1 MEHIYRNYYNKSMTY
16 AAYRKLIDDLFEKG
30 ETTGTVQSPELTDYA
45 RLNIVRMNRLDKTAV
60 LNEATVDALK
70 IVTQP
75 QVWFV
80 LTEGWCGD
88 AAQIVP
94 VLNLIANSNANI
106 ELRLLLR
113 DENLDLMDHYLVSG
127 RSRSIP
133 RLIVV
138 DVETDLELFNWGP
151 RPKELQDIYS
161 KLVEDKASFDVVKE
175 KLHSW
180 YAKDKTLSTQREIMA
195 LVQAGVKQA

>member
-1 MEHIYRNYYNKSMTY
+1 MEHIYRHYYNKSMTY
-16 AAYRKLIDDLFEKG
+16 VEYRKLIDELFEKG

-45 RLNIVRMNRLDKTAV
+45 RLNIVRMNRLDKTTN
-60 LNEATVDALK
+60 LDEATIEALNT
-70 IVTQP
+70 IQQQ

-94 VLNLIANSNANI
+94 VLNLMTAINGNI

-113 DENLDLMDHYLVSG
+113 DENLDLMDHYLVNG

-133 RLIVV
+133 RLIAV
-138 DVETDLELFNWGP
+138 DKESDIELFNWGP
-151 RPKELQDIYS
+151 RPKEAQELYS
-161 KLVEDKASFDVVKE
+161 KMVDDKESFDVVKDR
-175 KLHSW
+175 LHGW
-180 YAKDKTLSTQREIMA
+180 YAKDKTLSTQREITA
-195 LVQAGVKQA
+195 LIKADVKQA

>member
-1 MEHIYRNYYNKSMTY
+1 MEHIYQHYYNKSMTY
-16 AAYRKLIDDLFEKG
+16 AEYRKLIDELFEKG

-45 RLNIVRMNRLDKTAV
+45 RLNIVRMNRLDKTTVLTPETMNALLAV
-60 LNEATVDALK
+60 Q
-70 IVTQP
+70 QP

-94 VLNLIANSNANI
+94 VLNLMANASDNI

-113 DENLDLMDHYLVSG
+113 DENLELMDHYLVNG

-133 RLIVV
+133 KMIA
-138 DVETDLELFNWGP
+138 VEKEMDQELFNWGP
-151 RPKELQDIYS
+151 RPKELQDLYS
-161 KLVEDKASFDVVKE
+161 KMIDEKESFDVVKE
-175 KLHSW
+175 RLHGW
-180 YAKDKTLSTQREIMA
+180 YAKDKTLSTQQEIVA
-195 LVQAGVKQA
+195 LIKAGVKQA

>member
-30 ETTGTVQSPELTDYA
+30 ETTGTGQSPELTDYA

-138 DVETDLELFNWGP
+138 DVETDQELFNWGP

>member
-1 MEHIYRNYYNKSMTY
+1 MEHIYQHYYNKSMSY
-16 AAYRKLIDDLFEKG
+16 AEYRKLIDELFEKG

-45 RLNIVRMNRLDKTAV
+45 RLNIVRMNRLDKTT
-60 LNEATVDALK
+60 LLDKSTIEALK
-70 IVTQP
+70 TIQQP

-94 VLNLIANSNANI
+94 VLNLMIAENEHI

-113 DENLDLMDHYLVSG
+113 DEHLDLMDHYLVNG

-133 RLIVV
+133 RLIAV
-138 DVETDLELFNWGP
+138 DRESDTELFNWGP
-151 RPKELQDIYS
+151 RPKEAQEIYS
-161 KLVEDKASFDVVKE
+161 KMIEDKESFDVVKDR
-175 KLHSW
+175 LHGW
-180 YAKDKTLSTQREIMA
+180 YAKDKTLSTQREITA
-195 LVQAGVKQA
+195 LINAGVKQA